1 MRGGLPQLVEERA
14 AVGVDARLDRVL
26 GDEALLAHAASVVLA
41 GIRDVER
48 LREVRVRLQV
58 GSCGVVLLGVVLR
71 ARGCDDV
78 VLHGDDV
85 ESALRTDVVQEFG
98 ALLPSGT
105 AVLFLRGALL
115 ALAGDR
121 CLDRGPHHDGVLR
134 GSGGRRCLG
143 RRGWRCRGAAESRA
157 DAREGDKKRSHEV
170 SF

>member
-14 AVGVDARLDRVL
+14 AVGVDARLEWAL
-26 GDEALLAHAASVVLA
+26 GDEALLAHPASVVLA
-41 GIRDVER
+41 GVRDVER

-58 GSCGVVLLGVVLR
+58 GGCGIVLLGVVLR

-78 VLHGDDV
+78 VLDGDDV

-98 ALLPSGT
+98 ALLTGGT

-121 CLDRGPHHDGVLR
+121 RANHRPHHDAVFC
-134 GSGGRRCLG
+134 GSGGRRCLRRRG
-143 RRGWRCRGAAESRA
+143 RRCCGAAESRA
-157 DAREGDKKRSHEV
+157 DAREGDEKRSHEV